1 MDRRLTNWKCGLP
14 KDVKLKLR
22 AFGAVA
28 LIASIEQSRTAISS
42 GPRIELFRQAFP
54 NGPLK

>member
-22 AFGAVA
+22 GFGALA
-28 LIASIEQSRTAISS
+28 LIASIEQSRTA
-42 GPRIELFRQAFP
+42 GA
-54 NGPLK
+54 LKSEGHIAAP